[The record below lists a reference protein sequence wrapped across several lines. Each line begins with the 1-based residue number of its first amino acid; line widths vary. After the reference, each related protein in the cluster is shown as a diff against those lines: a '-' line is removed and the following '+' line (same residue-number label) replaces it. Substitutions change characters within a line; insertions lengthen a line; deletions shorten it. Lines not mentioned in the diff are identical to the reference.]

1 MATRSLIGKV
11 QDDGT
16 IKAIYCHYDGYPECV
31 GMRLREKYRDQAVD
45 ELLDPG
51 IDLLSLP
58 PRPGGER
65 EELGD
70 PINRRF
76 KSISEFL
83 STSSIMT
90 CEYAYLYQNGI
101 WSCVNVYEDEVID
114 LYKPEETE

>member
-16 IKAIYCHYDGYPECV
+16 IKAIYCHFDGYPENV
-31 GMRLREKYRDQAVD
+31 GAKLRINYKDQAVD

-51 IDLLSLP
+51 IDLRSLP
-58 PRPGGER
+58 QRPGEER

-70 PINRRF
+70 PVNRRF

-83 STSSIMT
+83 TTSNNMT

-101 WSCVNVYEDEVID
+101 WSCVNVYQDEVID
-114 LYKPEETE
+114 LYKPKETE